1 MSKSASL
8 PPRSPSSPTQMGS
21 PAYSARSGTH
31 SPLTDSF
38 LDAKAQ
44 CARRISSYEN
54 NRAQAGSSTS
64 LPVVPENRQN
74 AQPAPQSKPASSYKL
89 ADKRKLPRT
98 GSGLSGDRGRR
109 ISGGSDSDDGVL
121 TMNGTRS
128 YDKGKGKETLTSG
141 MRGIPEERTIKKAR
155 WILDPTEMQL
165 GSETWSNSL
174 RVVLVLG
181 HVTVEAL
188 EPMLYNPTFA
198 NTLLLIGSYKPVPEI
213 DALLSPSYLLS
224 SSPERAICP
233 TLQPFQ
239 PSGKANGTDAHDL
252 TVLLNQATILAKQY
266 RSQTALATRSRQGSF
281 SSTSNSPPSTPGG
294 KRNVLSGLGLG
305 KTTPPRRGS
314 LDSTENDRPSPSAY
328 DSERPRILNSM
339 SSGSLL
345 VSSRSSRSRISSM
358 SRDNFLGGMF
368 KLDSD
373 AKSSGE
379 GPHLFDAVINFM
391 PPMSMFKPQ
400 RAMQDMLHQAVV
412 ITTGCVPALVRHVGG
427 KTSNDTLPITLL
439 HVLPPQAPPAL
450 APVLESFVLSLL
462 PSFQARCSR
471 ELFGCVVTPSV
482 WSSPLVSMSSNAIT
496 EDGVSG
502 AEVLLVGGV
511 RCLHQIVKAKGRAE
525 DFKPRAFLYS
535 WESCLSMCGVIAES
549 RRPSESRK
557 SPTSAFRSVTR
568 QNSPGDPP
576 SVNFNDVQA
585 RTPPQTSEH
594 FSPTASAPNSS
605 QLPSL
610 FFSQPSSS
618 PKPTLLASALPPI
631 QTQIQHQRKSK
642 LSLVTAACDRPN
654 SPPTPDLDRSISSCS
669 SSFALGETNS
679 QGSGSSGSANAA
691 ATGSGSDN
699 AVRVVKEGEFGRDN
713 WEDGKESKKKGGRG
727 IVSGWFK
734 RAIAKNIKV

>member
-1 MSKSASL
+1 
-8 PPRSPSSPTQMGS
+8 MGS
-21 PAYSARSGTH
+21 LAYSARSGTH

-44 CARRISSYEN
+44 SARRISSYEN
-54 NRAQAGSSTS
+54 NRARASSSTS
-64 LPVVPENRQN
+64 ASLTVVPENRQN
-74 AQPAPQSKPASSYKL
+74 AQPAPQSKPPSSYNL

-121 TMNGTRS
+121 TMNRARS
-128 YDKGKGKETLTSG
+128 YGKGKEKEALTSG
-141 MRGIPEERTIKKAR
+141 MWGIPKEQIIKKAK
-155 WILDPTEMQL
+155 WVLDPTEMQL

-188 EPMLYNPTFA
+188 EPMLYNPAFT
-198 NTLLLIGSYKPVPEI
+198 NTLLLIGSYKPIPEI

-239 PSGKANGTDAHDL
+239 PSGKASGTDAHDL

-266 RSQTALATRSRQGSF
+266 RSQTPLATRSRQGSF
-281 SSTSNSPPSTPGG
+281 SGASNSPPSTPEG
-294 KRNVLSGLGLG
+294 KRKVLSGLGLG
-305 KTTPPRRGS
+305 KTTPLRRGS
-314 LDSTENDRPSPSAY
+314 FDSAEGDRPSPSAS
-328 DSERPRILNSM
+328 DSERPRIPNSM
-339 SSGSLL
+339 SSGSLR
-345 VSSRSSRSRISSM
+345 VSSRNSRSRISSM
-358 SRDNFLGGMF
+358 SRDNFLAGMF
-368 KLDSD
+368 KHDSD

-391 PPMSMFKPQ
+391 TPMSMCKPQ

-412 ITTGCVPALVRHVGG
+412 ITTGCVPALGRHVGG

-439 HVLPPQAPPAL
+439 HVLPAQTPPAL

-511 RCLHQIVKAKGRAE
+511 RCLHQIMRAQSRAE

-549 RRPSESRK
+549 RRPSEIRK
-557 SPTSAFRSVTR
+557 SPTFTPASAAAFRSVSR

-605 QLPSL
+605 QLLSL
-610 FFSQPSSS
+610 LSSQPSSS
-618 PKPTLLASALPPI
+618 PKPTLLAPALPPI
-631 QTQIQHQRKSK
+631 QTQNQHQRKSK
-642 LSLVTAACDRPN
+642 LSVVTAASDRPN
-654 SPPTPDLDRSISSCS
+654 SPPTPDLDPSVSSCS

-679 QGSGSSGSANAA
+679 QGSGSGGSANAA
-691 ATGSGSDN
+691 ATGNGSDN
-699 AVRVVKEGEFGRDN
+699 AVRVVKEGEFVSDK

-734 RAIAKNIKV
+734 RAIAKNIQV

>member
-1 MSKSASL
+1 
-8 PPRSPSSPTQMGS
+8 
-21 PAYSARSGTH
+21 
-31 SPLTDSF
+31 
-38 LDAKAQ
+38 
-44 CARRISSYEN
+44 
-54 NRAQAGSSTS
+54 
-64 LPVVPENRQN
+64 
-74 AQPAPQSKPASSYKL
+74 
-89 ADKRKLPRT
+89 
-98 GSGLSGDRGRR
+98 
-109 ISGGSDSDDGVL
+109 
-121 TMNGTRS
+121 
-128 YDKGKGKETLTSG
+128 
-141 MRGIPEERTIKKAR
+141 
-155 WILDPTEMQL
+155 
-165 GSETWSNSL
+165 
-174 RVVLVLG
+174 
-181 HVTVEAL
+181 
-188 EPMLYNPTFA
+188 MLYNPAFA
-198 NTLLLIGSYKPVPEI
+198 NTLLLIGSYKPIPEI

-224 SSPERAICP
+224 SSPEREICP

-239 PSGKANGTDAHDL
+239 PSGKASGTDAHDL

-266 RSQTALATRSRQGSF
+266 RSQTPLATRSRQGSF
-281 SSTSNSPPSTPGG
+281 SSASNSPPSTPGG
-294 KRNVLSGLGLG
+294 KRKVLSGLGLG

-314 LDSTENDRPSPSAY
+314 FDSTEGGRPSPSAS
-328 DSERPRILNSM
+328 DSERPRIPNSM
-339 SSGSLL
+339 SSGSLR
-345 VSSRSSRSRISSM
+345 VSSRNSRSRISSM

-439 HVLPPQAPPAL
+439 HVLPAQTPPAL

-511 RCLHQIVKAKGRAE
+511 KCLHQIMKGQGRAE

-549 RRPSESRK
+549 RRPSEIRK
-557 SPTSAFRSVTR
+557 SPTFTSALASASRSVSR

-594 FSPTASAPNSS
+594 FSPTASTPNSS

-610 FFSQPSSS
+610 LSSQPSSS
-618 PKPTLLASALPPI
+618 PKPTLRAPALPPI
-631 QTQIQHQRKSK
+631 QTQDQHQRKSK
-642 LSLVTAACDRPN
+642 LSLVAAASDRPN
-654 SPPTPDLDRSISSCS
+654 SPPTPDLDPSISSCS

-679 QGSGSSGSANAA
+679 QGSGSGGSANAA
-691 ATGSGSDN
+691 ATGNGSDN

-713 WEDGKESKKKGGRG
+713 WEDGKESKKQGGRG

>member
-1 MSKSASL
+1 M
-8 PPRSPSSPTQMGS
+8 
-21 PAYSARSGTH
+21 
-31 SPLTDSF
+31 
-38 LDAKAQ
+38 
-44 CARRISSYEN
+44 
-54 NRAQAGSSTS
+54 
-64 LPVVPENRQN
+64 
-74 AQPAPQSKPASSYKL
+74 
-89 ADKRKLPRT
+89 
-98 GSGLSGDRGRR
+98 
-109 ISGGSDSDDGVL
+109 
-121 TMNGTRS
+121 TMTRS
-128 YDKGKGKETLTSG
+128 YGKGKEKEALTSG
-141 MRGIPEERTIKKAR
+141 MRGIPEERTIKRAR

-188 EPMLYNPTFA
+188 EPMLYNPAFA
-198 NTLLLIGSYKPVPEI
+198 NTLLLIGSYKPLPEI

-224 SSPERAICP
+224 SSPEREICP

-239 PSGKANGTDAHDL
+239 PSGKASGTDSHDL

-266 RSQTALATRSRQGSF
+266 RAQTPLATRSRPGSF

-294 KRNVLSGLGLG
+294 NKKVLSGLGLG
-305 KTTPPRRGS
+305 KTTPARRGS
-314 LDSTENDRPSPSAY
+314 FDSTEGDRPSPSTS
-328 DSERPRILNSM
+328 DSERPKIPNSI
-339 SSGSLL
+339 SSGSLR
-345 VSSRSSRSRISSM
+345 VSSRNSRSRISSM

-368 KLDSD
+368 KLDTD

-439 HVLPPQAPPAL
+439 HVLPAQTPPAL

-471 ELFGCVVTPSV
+471 ELFGCTVTPSV

-511 RCLHQIVKAKGRAE
+511 RCLNQIMRAQGRAE
-525 DFKPRAFLYS
+525 EFKPRAFLYS

-557 SPTSAFRSVTR
+557 SPTSTSALASRSVPR
-568 QNSPGDPP
+568 QNGPGDPP
-576 SVNFNDVQA
+576 SVSFNDVQA
-585 RTPPQTSEH
+585 RTPPETSEH

-610 FFSQPSSS
+610 LSSQPSSS
-618 PKPTLLASALPPI
+618 PKPALLAPALPPI
-631 QTQIQHQRKSK
+631 QTQNQHQRKSK
-642 LSLVTAACDRPN
+642 LSLVAATSDRPN
-654 SPPTPDLDRSISSCS
+654 SPPTPDLDPSISSCS
-669 SSFALGETNS
+669 SSSALGETNS
-679 QGSGSSGSANAA
+679 QGSGSGGSANAA
-691 ATGSGSDN
+691 ATENGSDN
-699 AVRVVKEGEFGRDN
+699 AVRVVKQGEFGRDK
-713 WEDGKESKKKGGRG
+713 WEDGKESKKKGSRG